1 MNVND
6 PRWAS
11 IDAFVEKNRDNILR
25 DITRLV
31 AVPSVEGAP
40 EPGAPFGPGPK
51 AALAKALEIA
61 DELGLD
67 TFNADSYI
75 GWAETGRIA
84 DGQKFLATITHTD
97 VVPEG
102 NGWDADPYTVRV
114 RDGWLLGRGVADDK
128 GPSILCLYALKY
140 LKDSG
145 AALKY
150 PVRALLGANEETNM
164 HDVDYY
170 AEHYPMPAFCFT
182 PDAEFPVCNGEKGG
196 FNGELVSPK
205 LENGIITAFEGGVAH
220 NAVPDRASCTVQVGA
235 GALVQTEGVTFE
247 AGEGG
252 ATVIRGWGKSGHA
265 AMPEGTVNA
274 ISLIVN
280 CLLKSGVCTPQEEAY
295 LNVLHTLHADTDGSA
310 LGIAADDG
318 LFDPL
323 TIIGGTIEMA
333 DGVIRQSFDC
343 RYPTNTDPEKM
354 TASIRKVCG
363 DAATLEN
370 VSSRV
375 PFYIDADSPAIQ
387 TLINT
392 YNDVTGEGKKPF
404 TMGGGTYARHFPYAV
419 SFGPEHT
426 DIEIDRYALS
436 AAAHQGGR
444 LLPHGL
450 PHADAVGRHGQP
462 RLLHRRRA
470 EYLSACGH
478 CRRCAHC
485 GRSGGRPR
493 QPAEQREV
501 AAGFPSC
508 TRRPERRRAVQ
519 GAVRTQGEGRL
530 PPVRLAARRSDLR
543 RQPGG
548 CLHRAAAGAGRG
560 SENSVHDRQGGDR
573 QRHAFPGRTELCY
586 FGIRLKDAASDG

>member
-11 IDAFVEKNRDNILR
+11 IDAFVEENRDNILR

-205 LENGIITAFEGGVAH
+205 FENGVITAFEGGVAH

-265 AMPEGTVNA
+265 AMPEGTVN
-274 ISLIVN
+274 
-280 CLLKSGVCTPQEEAY
+280 
-295 LNVLHTLHADTDGSA
+295 
-310 LGIAADDG
+310 
-318 LFDPL
+318 
-323 TIIGGTIEMA
+323 
-333 DGVIRQSFDC
+333 VIRQSFDC

-354 TASIRKVCG
+354 TAAIRKVCG
-363 DAATLEN
+363 GAATLEN

-426 DIEIDRYALS
+426 DIEIPSFAGPMHGANEGTPFEKLIEALKIYIL
-436 AAAHQGGR
+436 ALLR
-444 LLPHGL
+444 L
-450 PHADAVGRHGQP
+450 Q
-462 RLLHRRRA
+462 
-470 EYLSACGH
+470 EI
-478 CRRCAHC
+478 
-485 GRSGGRPR
+485 
-493 QPAEQREV
+493 
-501 AAGFPSC
+501 
-508 TRRPERRRAVQ
+508 
-519 GAVRTQGEGRL
+519 
-530 PPVRLAARRSDLR
+530 
-543 RQPGG
+543 
-548 CLHRAAAGAGRG
+548 
-560 SENSVHDRQGGDR
+560 
-573 QRHAFPGRTELCY
+573 EL
-586 FGIRLKDAASDG
+586 

>member
-1 MNVND
+1 MND
-6 PRWAS
+6 MRWAS
-11 IDAFVEKNRDNILR
+11 IDAFVEENRDNILR

-205 LENGIITAFEGGVAH
+205 FENGIITAFEGGVAH

-295 LNVLHTLHADTDGSA
+295 LQVLHTLHASTDGSA

-323 TIIGGTIEMA
+323 TIIGRTNEMK
-333 DGVIRQSFDC
+333 DGIIRQSLRKFAGEFIDRKLTLHYEPLHLSVVTDEKWLGFVVEQVLSNALKYTPEGGSITIDAEAPATLCIRDTGIGITAEDLPRIFDRGYTGRNGRTYRQASGIGLYLC
-343 RYPTNTDPEKM
+343 RRICRDLGHTI
-354 TASIRKVCG
+354 TASS
-363 DAATLEN
+363 AA
-370 VSSRV
+370 
-375 PFYIDADSPAIQ
+375 
-387 TLINT
+387 
-392 YNDVTGEGKKPF
+392 GEG
-404 TMGGGTYARHFPYAV
+404 TVLRLDLSRRT
-419 SFGPEHT
+419 GPLE
-426 DIEIDRYALS
+426 
-436 AAAHQGGR
+436 
-444 LLPHGL
+444 
-450 PHADAVGRHGQP
+450 
-462 RLLHRRRA
+462 
-470 EYLSACGH
+470 
-478 CRRCAHC
+478 
-485 GRSGGRPR
+485 
-493 QPAEQREV
+493 
-501 AAGFPSC
+501 
-508 TRRPERRRAVQ
+508 
-519 GAVRTQGEGRL
+519 
-530 PPVRLAARRSDLR
+530 
-543 RQPGG
+543 
-548 CLHRAAAGAGRG
+548 
-560 SENSVHDRQGGDR
+560 
-573 QRHAFPGRTELCY
+573 
-586 FGIRLKDAASDG
+586 

>member
-11 IDAFVEKNRDNILR
+11 IDAFVEENRDNILR

-75 GWAETGRIA
+75 GWAETGKIA

-205 LENGIITAFEGGVAH
+205 FENGIITAFEGGVAH

-265 AMPEGTVNA
+265 AMPQGTVNA
-274 ISLIVN
+274 IGLIVT
-280 CLLKSGVCTPQEEAY
+280 CLLESKVCSPAETAY
-295 LNVLHTLHADTDGSA
+295 LQVLHTLHATTDGSA
-310 LGIAADDG
+310 LGIAASDDV
-318 LFDPL
+318 FDPL
-323 TIIGGTIEMA
+323 TIIGGTIEMK
-333 DGVIRQSFDC
+333 DGRLRQSFDC

-354 TASIRKVCG
+354 TAAIRKVCG
-363 DAATLEN
+363 GAATLEN

-426 DIEIDRYALS
+426 DIEIPSFAGPMHGANEGTPFEKLVEALKIYIL
-436 AAAHQGGR
+436 ALLR
-444 LLPHGL
+444 L
-450 PHADAVGRHGQP
+450 Q
-462 RLLHRRRA
+462 
-470 EYLSACGH
+470 EI
-478 CRRCAHC
+478 
-485 GRSGGRPR
+485 
-493 QPAEQREV
+493 
-501 AAGFPSC
+501 
-508 TRRPERRRAVQ
+508 
-519 GAVRTQGEGRL
+519 
-530 PPVRLAARRSDLR
+530 
-543 RQPGG
+543 
-548 CLHRAAAGAGRG
+548 
-560 SENSVHDRQGGDR
+560 
-573 QRHAFPGRTELCY
+573 EL
-586 FGIRLKDAASDG
+586 

>member
-11 IDAFVEKNRDNILR
+11 IDAFVEENRDNILR

-75 GWAETGRIA
+75 GWAETGKIA

-205 LENGIITAFEGGVAH
+205 FENGIITAFEGGVAH

-280 CLLKSGVCTPQEEAY
+280 CLLKSGVCTPQE
-295 LNVLHTLHADTDGSA
+295 
-310 LGIAADDG
+310 
-318 LFDPL
+318 
-323 TIIGGTIEMA
+323 
-333 DGVIRQSFDC
+333 R
-343 RYPTNTDPEKM
+343 PT
-354 TASIRKVCG
+354 
-363 DAATLEN
+363 
-370 VSSRV
+370 
-375 PFYIDADSPAIQ
+375 
-387 TLINT
+387 
-392 YNDVTGEGKKPF
+392 
-404 TMGGGTYARHFPYAV
+404 
-419 SFGPEHT
+419 
-426 DIEIDRYALS
+426 
-436 AAAHQGGR
+436 
-444 LLPHGL
+444 
-450 PHADAVGRHGQP
+450 
-462 RLLHRRRA
+462 
-470 EYLSACGH
+470 
-478 CRRCAHC
+478 
-485 GRSGGRPR
+485 
-493 QPAEQREV
+493 
-501 AAGFPSC
+501 
-508 TRRPERRRAVQ
+508 
-519 GAVRTQGEGRL
+519 
-530 PPVRLAARRSDLR
+530 
-543 RQPGG
+543 
-548 CLHRAAAGAGRG
+548 
-560 SENSVHDRQGGDR
+560 
-573 QRHAFPGRTELCY
+573 
-586 FGIRLKDAASDG
+586 